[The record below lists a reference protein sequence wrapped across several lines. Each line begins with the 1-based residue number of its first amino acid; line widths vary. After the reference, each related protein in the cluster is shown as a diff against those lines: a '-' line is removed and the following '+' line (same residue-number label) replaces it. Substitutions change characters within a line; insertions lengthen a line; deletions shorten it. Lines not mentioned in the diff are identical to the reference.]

1 MNRPRITRSRPLFVF
16 DGHCV
21 LCSSGA
27 SFIMKHD
34 RRSAVQFASAQS
46 ELGSA
51 IYDALGLPVDESY
64 LLIDATGVHT
74 KSDGY
79 FHVAKILGG
88 GWRIAA
94 AAKIIPRPV
103 LDWIYDQVAR
113 NRYRWFGRTEQ
124 CRLLTDEQRD
134 RLVLDDEEL
143 WAQLKIRREAQGEV
157 PMFRDLGESVDGK
170 RQALSD

>member
-1 MNRPRITRSRPLFVF
+1 MSGPQIIRARPLFVF

-34 RRSAVQFASAQS
+34 RTHAVQFASAQS

-51 IYDALGLPVDESY
+51 IYKALRMPVDESY
-64 LLIDATGVHT
+64 LLIDAAGVHT

-79 FHVAKILGG
+79 FRLARILGG
-88 GWRIAA
+88 WWRMVSIA
-94 AAKIIPRPV
+94 KLIPRPAR
-103 LDWIYDQVAR
+103 DWVYDQVAR

-124 CRLLTDEQRD
+124 CRLLTSEQRA
-134 RLVLDDEEL
+134 RLVSDDAPL
-143 WAQLKIRREAQGEV
+143 WTQL
-157 PMFRDLGESVDGK
+157 SVILAEGAGDP
-170 RQALSD
+170 

>member
-1 MNRPRITRSRPLFVF
+1 MNQPRITRGRPLFVF

-27 SFIMKHD
+27 SFVMKHD
-34 RRSAVQFASAQS
+34 RRSALQFASAQS

-51 IYDALGLPVDESY
+51 IYEALGLPVDESY

-79 FHVAKILGG
+79 FRLAKILGG

-94 AAKIIPRPV
+94 AVKIIPRPV

-124 CRLLTDEQRD
+124 CRLLTHEQRK
-134 RLVLDDEEL
+134 RLVLDDEAL
-143 WAQLKIRREAQGEV
+143 RAQLMIRSEAEGEV
-157 PMFRDLGESVDGK
+157 PKFREL
-170 RQALSD
+170 R

>member
-1 MNRPRITRSRPLFVF
+1 VAEGVSVKHPPISRDRPLFVF

-34 RRSAVQFASAQS
+34 RRHAVQFASAQS

-51 IYDALGLPVDESY
+51 IYEALRMPVDESY

-79 FHVAKILGG
+79 FQLASTLGG
-88 GWRIAA
+88 WWRLAVIG
-94 AAKIIPRPV
+94 KLVPRAV
-103 LDWIYDQVAR
+103 RDWLYDQVAR
-113 NRYRWFGRTEQ
+113 NRYRWFGRTDQ
-124 CRLLTDEQRD
+124 CQLLTHEQRS
-134 RLVLDDEEL
+134 RLVLEDDAL
-143 WAQLKIRREAQGEV
+143 WAQLKGRGRGN
-157 PMFRDLGESVDGK
+157 
-170 RQALSD
+170 